1 MKRYSIKTIF
11 TLLAA
16 IFIFNSCSLNLDI
29 NENPNNPTGT
39 VVTPNLTLPA
49 VLTSTATNQFYYYGY
64 SWSAF
69 LVGYM
74 LPGKGISGY
83 GDTYTYNYTSSSVT
97 GAWTSVF
104 ADLRD
109 YNTIISKAEA
119 NPQYALYGGIAR
131 LMKAYSFQLLVD
143 AYGDVPYSEALQGA
157 SGNVTPAY
165 DSQTEVYKNLVTEID
180 GAISILKAK
189 KDSIGPNLFGLNKAS
204 DPIFSGNITKWI
216 QFANNVK
223 LRLLVR
229 AAGTE
234 IDSFVQSAYGTFSSE
249 GFLKEDVLVNPGYN
263 ASNAQNPIW
272 TYFHSNLAGTVATAA
287 QYYIP
292 SKYVLTFYNGT
303 KLTDNVR
310 GALTYK
316 SFPNTPSG
324 QLGDEENNP
333 ASTIYSW
340 YTPGTAGTSA
350 PASTGIV
357 KDRSASLPL
366 FLASETYF
374 LLAEAALTGHV
385 LDGDAKTNFVNG
397 ITASFNYLY
406 ISGTATAPASTIHP
420 DLDAASYISANSG
433 NYLANFDVADTQAKK
448 LEAII
453 TQKYIA
459 LNIINANEA
468 WVEFRRTAYPK
479 ISGTSATTTF
489 VSIRSGSTRADKL
502 PCRLLYPQDEINL
515 NGAHVPTVQDTYS
528 SPIFWDKD

>member
-29 NENPNNPTGT
+29 NENPNSATGA
-39 VVTPNLTLPA
+39 VVTPDLTLPA
-49 VLTSTATNQFYYYGY
+49 VLTATATNQFYYYGFGWG
-64 SWSAF
+64 SF

-97 GAWTSVF
+97 GAWINIFT
-104 ADLRD
+104 DLRD
-109 YNTIISKAEA
+109 YQTTIRKAEA
-119 NPQYALYGGIAR
+119 NPKYALYGGIAH
-131 LMKAYSFQLLVD
+131 LMKAYSYQLLVD
-143 AYGDVPYSEALQGA
+143 AYGDVPYSEGLQGG
-157 SGNVTPAY
+157 SGIITPAY
-165 DSQTEVYKNLVTEID
+165 DNQAEVYKLLIAEVDE
-180 GAISILKAK
+180 AIAILKAN
-189 KDSIGPNLFGLNKAS
+189 KDLVGAGVFGLNKAS
-204 DPIFSGNITKWI
+204 DPVFNGNITKWI
-216 QFANNVK
+216 QFANNIK

-229 AAGTE
+229 SAGTE
-234 IDSFVQSAYGTFSSE
+234 IDSFVQSAYSTFSSE

-263 ASNAQNPIW
+263 SSAAQNPIW
-272 TYFHSNLAGTVATAA
+272 TYFHSNLAGSAATAA

-292 SKYVLTFYNGT
+292 SKYVLTFYNGK

-324 QLGDEENNP
+324 QLGDEDNNP
-333 ASTIYSW
+333 ASTIYLW
-340 YTPGTAGTSA
+340 YTPGTAGTAA
-350 PASTGIV
+350 PASAGIV

-397 ITASFNYLY
+397 ITASFNYLSL
-406 ISGTATAPASTIHP
+406 SGTATGTVSGIAQKVT
-420 DLDAASYISANSG
+420 DYISTNSG
-433 NYLANFDVADTQAKK
+433 NYLADFDAADTQAKK

-459 LNIINANEA
+459 LNIINAGEA
-468 WVEFRRTAYPK
+468 WTEFRRTAYPK
-479 ISGTSATTTF
+479 ISGTNAETTF

-502 PCRLLYPQDEINL
+502 PCRLLYPQDEVNL
-515 NGAHVPTVQDTYS
+515 NGANVPKIQDTYS